1 MGEQPAEYVELKI
14 TTDTIVRAH
23 WAFNKKRLVPW
34 WCQSIAAGVP
44 LIVYGIR
51 DYDGHVRCIQ
61 EVKTEEIPDRVGL
74 ENLDRDKYL
83 LFLSDMLSWIK
94 NDVCRNE
101 DDVYIISWDP
111 KAHGMDVA
119 VKANLLP
126 GDTENSFLRDW
137 YVREIEDY
145 FSRRGKDRE
154 EILRDHAYGTR
165 DSVEKPL
172 PRFQTAG
179 YDKPVA
185 HAYSETKCYVKGTT
199 KKKED
204 LQKGRK
210 EVREDHMKDRFEES
224 WLGIKQPEILSTDP
238 REHYSDKWTLST
250 NETYSRDYEEPR
262 DREKGLHYQESWDSR
277 YDGECRRSMLEVAD
291 AESYSQL
298 ESFKHKEQRRPE
310 YTRLREK
317 RREEV
322 RRTSSSAT
330 ERTDNL
336 LKRNSRSHHQSPPY
350 PSRRRAAKDDETHR
364 YAGQRRTGHDA
375 LQGRERRGPIPDHS
389 RPRRSRNESHCPAPA
404 RDERTSDSRTKG
416 VNSYANYNARRSRRR

>member
-1 MGEQPAEYVELKI
+1 MGKQPAEYVELKI

-94 NDVCRNE
+94 NDVCRKE

-111 KAHGMDVA
+111 NAHGMDVTVTA
-119 VKANLLP
+119 DLAP
-126 GDTENSFLRDW
+126 RDTENSFLRDW
-137 YVREIEDY
+137 YVREMEDY
-145 FSRRGKDRE
+145 FFRRVKDRK
-154 EILRDHAYGTR
+154 EILKDRAYGTR
-165 DSVEKPL
+165 NSVEQPL

-179 YDKPVA
+179 YDTPVA
-185 HAYSETKCYVKGTT
+185 CSETKGHVKGTT
-199 KKKED
+199 AMKEV
-204 LQKGRK
+204 LQKGRRK
-210 EVREDHMKDRFEES
+210 VKVDHMKNRFEES
-224 WLGIKQPEILSTDP
+224 WLGTKQPEILSTDP

-250 NETYSRDYEEPR
+250 NETYRRDYEEPR

-277 YDGECRRSMLEVAD
+277 YDFESRQSMLEKAD

-298 ESFKHKEQRRPE
+298 RSFKHEEQKRPE
-310 YTRLREK
+310 YTRLQEK
-317 RREEV
+317 RRDEV
-322 RRTSSSAT
+322 RRTSFSAT
-330 ERTDNL
+330 ERSNNL
-336 LKRNSRSHHQSPPY
+336 LKRNCRSHHQSSPY
-350 PSRRRAAKDDETHR
+350 PSRSRSAKDDETHR
-364 YAGQRRTGHDA
+364 YAGQRRTGDDV
-375 LQGRERRGPIPDHS
+375 LEGRERRGRMPDHS
-389 RPRRSRNESHCPAPA
+389 LPWRSRNESYCPASP
-404 RDERTSDSRTKG
+404 RDERTSVSRTKR
-416 VNSYANYNARRSRRR
+416 VTSYANYNARGSCRR